1 MVIIKNLELKEK
13 YRYVWLKYVTGVN
26 LSEHCARSLIGKY
39 DNRVK
44 AGISKYNDLVLQKS
58 PFYYFCTV
66 NGYEKNIHIAFKEEQ
81 GSVIEI
87 DNQYCRCTILNA
99 RRIDINTSYINYSL
113 PQASKKEFYTCRNW
127 QFANYLKRIGM

>member
-1 MVIIKNLELKEK
+1 MVVIKNLELKER

-26 LSEHCARSLIGKY
+26 LKEHCAKCLIGRY

-99 RRIDINTSYINYSL
+99 RRIDINTSYINYNFRS
-113 PQASKKEFYTCRNW
+113 FR
-127 QFANYLKRIGM
+127 